1 LFGALFVLQT
11 FAFMAIHQYIEH
23 TNLSPLITSTQVE
36 QLVQEAIEHQ
46 FVGVCVP
53 PFWVKKAARDIGKQP
68 IAVVTVIGFPLGYQR
83 TEAKLKEIELAIQD
97 GATELDMVLDLSCIK
112 TGTDFWAK
120 AEIARCAKLCHD
132 NEKVLKVILETA
144 YLNEAEIIACCKL
157 CEDAGADFVK
167 TSTGFAPTGATVEQI
182 ALMRKTVSKNVG
194 VKASGG
200 IRTLAHAQAMIA
212 AGADRI
218 GTSTGIKIMEE
229 LQKI

>member
-1 LFGALFVLQT
+1 
-11 FAFMAIHQYIEH
+11 MAIHQYIEH
-23 TNLSPLITSTQVE
+23 TNLNPLITSAQIE
-36 QLVQEAIEHQ
+36 QLVQETIEHQ
-46 FVGVCVP
+46 FVGLCVP
-53 PFWVKKAARDIGKQP
+53 PFWVKKAARDVGKHP

-120 AEIARCAKLCHD
+120 AEVARCAKLCHE
-132 NEKVLKVILETA
+132 NEKLLKVILETA
-144 YLNEAEIIACCKL
+144 YLNEEEIIACCKI

-167 TSTGFAPTGATVEQI
+167 TSTGFAPTGATVEHVT
-182 ALMRKTVSKNVG
+182 LMRETVSKNVG

-200 IRTLAHAQAMIA
+200 IRTLAQAQAMIA

-218 GTSTGIKIMEE
+218 GTSAGVKIIEE
-229 LQKI
+229 LKRVQF